1 LTKKDLYKK
10 LREDF
15 PHLKA
20 ETIKGALDVIF
31 ETITEGLVERKD
43 TVIRGIGSFVTFER
57 KMPKSNFKTF
67 KLEPKEEKETFVCV
81 RWLPSRGLKERLWTN
96 DGTFTRANHSKRA
109 DYGILL

>member
-1 LTKKDLYKK
+1 MR

-20 ETIKGALDVIF
+20 ETVKGAIDVIF
-31 ETITEGLVERKD
+31 ETITEGLVERND

-67 KLEPKEEKETFVCV
+67 KLEPKEEKETFICV
-81 RWLPSRGLKERLWTN
+81 KYLPSRGLKKRLDN
-96 DGTFTRANHSKRA
+96 NA
-109 DYGILL
+109 